1 MYNYEA
7 ARLTATKLITKFGG
21 AGQFV
26 RKGNSGGFDDD
37 GNVIAPTADE
47 VNTGII
53 TPLLSY
59 ESSEINGQNIQ
70 TGDAYVYFDSNVK
83 VSINSVTTL
92 NGKEYRAVSVDTLES
107 VGDVLVYQKVQL
119 RR

>member
-1 MYNYEA
+1 MYSYEA
-7 ARLTATKLITKFGG
+7 ARLTATKLITKFGS
-21 AGQFV
+21 ASQFIK
-26 RKGNSGGFDDD
+26 KGNSGGFDEN
-37 GNVIAPTADE
+37 GNATPPTTDE
-47 VNTGII
+47 INTGII

-83 VSINSVTTL
+83 VTINSVTTL